1 MFTSDRYPDI
11 VYIEEVMRE
20 GMQIEDAAIPV
31 ADKVALLDALSDTG
45 LDQIAV
51 GSFVSARYT
60 PQMAC
65 IEELARK
72 FTPRPGVTYLAL
84 ALNARGAERAQVYAP
99 PLTIERGSPRPRLSC
114 HMCDVFVRRN
124 VNRSQADEIAAWPR
138 TVAKAKAAGARE
150 ASIGVN
156 AAFGSNFLGDF
167 PVESV
172 LRMLEIQ
179 HALWDEAGSP
189 VTELRLGDPMGWS
202 HPAKVTELLMG
213 CRRRW
218 PALNDFS
225 LHLHDSR
232 GMAMACVYAG
242 ILALDA
248 THTLRLEGTLAGI
261 GGCPYC
267 GSGRA
272 TGMVATEDLVHMLE
286 GMDYRTGVDMPR
298 LLACVDMLERMIGRM
313 GWGHVVRAGPRP
325 TERATLLDINAPFI
339 ETLVQAQHF
348 RRGPAAYAGGI
359 VPWREPIHSP
369 YRDRVDQGLPAYDT
383 DGDWPWTQP
392 HFPQGQHKGTAA

>member
-1 MFTSDRYPDI
+1 MFTCDHHPDI

-20 GMQIEDAAIPV
+20 GMQIEGAAIAV
-31 ADKVALLDALSDTG
+31 ADKVALLDALSQTG

-65 IEELARK
+65 MEELASQ

-84 ALNARGAERAQVYAP
+84 ALNARGAERAQAYAP

-124 VNRSQADEIAAWPR
+124 INRSQADEVAAWPGI
-138 TVAKAKAAGARE
+138 VAKAKAAGRRE

-167 PVESV
+167 PIEAVM
-172 LRMLEIQ
+172 RMLEIQ
-179 HALWDEAGSP
+179 HAMWHEAAIP
-189 VTELRLGDPMGWS
+189 VTELRFGDPMGWC
-202 HPAKVTELLMG
+202 HPAKVTELLAR

-218 PALNDFS
+218 PALKDFS
-225 LHLHDSR
+225 LHLHNSR
-232 GMAMACVYAG
+232 GMAMACIYAG

-248 THTLRLEGTLAGI
+248 SHTLRLEGTLGGI

-267 GSGRA
+267 GNGRA
-272 TGMVATEDLVHMLE
+272 TGMVATEDLVHMLD
-286 GMDYRTGVDMPR
+286 GMGYRTSVDMRR
-298 LLACVDMLERMIGRM
+298 LLSCVDMLERMIGRAS
-313 GWGHVVRAGPRP
+313 WGHVSRAGPRP
-325 TERATLLDINAPFI
+325 ADRSELLDINAPFI
-339 ETLVQAQHF
+339 ETLDQAQHF
-348 RRGPAAYAGGI
+348 RRGPAAYEGGV
-359 VPWREPIHSP
+359 VPWREPIQSA
-369 YRDRVDQGLPAYDT
+369 YRDRIDQGLPAYDV

-392 HFPQGQHKGTAA
+392 HFPQPPRREQGS